1 MSTAHGRNVA
11 PLPAV
16 LGSLLRGEFSRRR
29 FLATAGLAAAAWS
42 LGGCRSDEAAGPLT
56 LWSIWPRDPGMPISG
71 LWERLARALP
81 SIPVEAGTVS
91 TAELKEKL
99 LGAAQERSLPDLFLL
114 NSAWLRELGGAENL
128 ADLGG
133 LARAD
138 GLDPAALLVEHDHQR
153 CRLGE
158 RLLCL
163 PATSAR
169 ATSLLFTNKGLLA
182 RFGLAA
188 PGRFANWAEFTAAS
202 REWVARANPAGTL
215 EYIAL
220 DPFMGPGMVIH
231 TSLALGIGA
240 PTVSADG
247 RHSQLA
253 SPGSLRVARELD
265 RFVETVYGPFGGYR
279 ALLQFRFRFTGQ
291 HRQPAFY
298 ALPFGRSFANI
309 SAAGTLGVYQ
319 QLGVPPAELALQPV
333 PGLDRLHGGILSHG
347 WSYAISRHCARTG
360 DAWRVLRFLTL
371 EPEGAG
377 RFCIDYRRPAHLRA
391 IGDADYYKIAGEA
404 WNGVREAM
412 ALDIPYPASSEDE
425 FLRFHLFTVPMRRL
439 QGESIEA
446 IFQDLHAKYQS
457 YLDAGS
463 RAFL

>member
-1 MSTAHGRNVA
+1 MYTETGRTPARPATAPGPLSSGR
-11 PLPAV
+11 L
-16 LGSLLRGEFSRRR
+16 SRRR
-29 FLATAGLAAAAWS
+29 FLAATSLATFAWAT
-42 LGGCRSDEAAGPLT
+42 GGCRNEERTGPLAV
-56 LWSIWPRDPGMPISG
+56 WSIWPRDPGMPISG
-71 LWERLARALP
+71 LWERLGRALP
-81 SIPVEAGTVS
+81 TIPIEAGTVS

-99 LGAAQERSLPDLFLL
+99 LGAVQERSLPDIFLL
-114 NSAWLRELGGAENL
+114 NSAWLRELGGGANL
-128 ADLGG
+128 ADLGE

-138 GLDPAALLVEHDHQR
+138 GLDPAALLVEHDHRR
-153 CRLGE
+153 CLSGE
-158 RLLCL
+158 TLLCL

-169 ATSLLFTNKGLLA
+169 ATSLLFTNKRLLT
-182 RFGLAA
+182 RFGLAV
-188 PGRFANWAEFTAAS
+188 PGRFANWAEFTAAAC
-202 REWVARANPAGTL
+202 EWVAKANPNGTL

-247 RHSQLA
+247 RRSQLA
-253 SPGSLRVARELD
+253 SEGALRVARELD
-265 RFVETVYGPFGGYR
+265 RFVEVVYGRLGGYR

-319 QLGVPPAELALQPV
+319 QLGVSPAELMLQPV

-347 WSYAISRHCARTG
+347 WSYAISRHSARRAE
-360 DAWRVLRFLTL
+360 AWRVLRYLTL

-377 RFCIDYRRPAHLRA
+377 RFCLDYRRPAHLRA
-391 IGDADYYKIAGEA
+391 IGDADYYKVAGDA

-412 ALDIPYPASSEDE
+412 ALDIPYPAASEDE